1 MLTLTDNAVQA
12 IRDLMVGED
21 LPHDAGMRI
30 ASVENDPGT
39 LEISLTSGPE
49 TGDQVVTKSDAHVF
63 VESGAARIVEDGT
76 LDADLNDQGHPSF
89 RLFRGGEQ
97 TE

>member
-1 MLTLTDNAVQA
+1 
-12 IRDLMVGED
+12 
-21 LPHDAGMRI
+21 
-30 ASVENDPGT
+30 
-39 LEISLTSGPE
+39 
-49 TGDQVVTKSDAHVF
+49 VVTKSDAHVF